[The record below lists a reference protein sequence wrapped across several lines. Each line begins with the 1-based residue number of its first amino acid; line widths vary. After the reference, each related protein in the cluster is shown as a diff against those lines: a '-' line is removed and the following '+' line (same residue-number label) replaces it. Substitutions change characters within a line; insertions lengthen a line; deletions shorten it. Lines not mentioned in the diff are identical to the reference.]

1 MIDIPP
7 YPKPPAQVAPYV
19 DVLGLEYALKFLEA
33 FGGVEVYIA
42 QDPTYKGEL
51 VKVVGY
57 ANALALGSIANRLQR
72 RVPLAKEWR
81 AHVYKSQ
88 GLSTNKIARK
98 LGVSDVTARAYLKG
112 YRDPK
117 DPFQLTLF

>member
-57 ANALALGSIANRLQR
+57 ANALALAVSPIVSNVASRWQKSGARTSINR
-72 RVPLAKEWR
+72 R
-81 AHVYKSQ
+81 AC
-88 GLSTNKIARK
+88 LRTR
-98 LGVSDVTARAYLKG
+98 LRASWAC
-112 YRDPK
+112 PM
-117 DPFQLTLF
+117 